1 MKKTKRLVN
10 LSLITVLVIATLAVC
25 VTIVGAA
32 GKFTD
37 IKGDEWYASAVLK
50 ANELGI
56 MNGTSDTT
64 FAPLKNLSRAEYVAI
79 LFRLS
84 GGEENMEFS
93 FTDVPD
99 DAWYKKYVGWAESA
113 GVITGYGN
121 AETFGGNE
129 LITREQLML
138 MTSRYMKYEWISFED
153 SATAVE
159 FADKAKISSWAA
171 DGVEITRKAGLITGD
186 ANSNFNPQNP
196 ATRAEI
202 ATIVVRYADKLPTAR
217 DPMHMKLEYFT
228 ELVEM
233 EGKNPVLRFGKDFD
247 VRQNRG
253 DVIGEQF
260 LPQMGLDTD
269 KYEMVMDD
277 STYVNF
283 RRSYQPKVF
292 NDELKLGECISV
304 LTRVVIRNKETGE
317 MTKAA
322 THSCKLYYVE
332 KTVDPATYDL
342 DLPADVHAE
351 MMEAS
356 FVTMGNV
363 ARLAS
368 VFERAEKGE
377 KITASYIGGSLTQA
391 GTTDINGNWASGT
404 SAWLERTF
412 PAADIVHVNAGI
424 GGTSSDYGA
433 SRLDAHVLKHD
444 PDIVFVEFS
453 VNDSSASDYY
463 KQSMDSIV
471 RRCLAHGEDTA
482 VVIVL
487 AANPGTGSDSFRQ
500 GRDMHKDLAEYY
512 GLPVIDFNSG
522 LHTGIDAGLFDFG
535 VISVDGLHLNTWGYQ
550 AELDM
555 VEYMLENIR
564 EKISKSS
571 AADLKIQPIP
581 TKLFA
586 PGDLFIGLYTID
598 PDQNTDKINSLGS
611 WKAWENPDYSS
622 DAPGERYSVGY
633 KWTAANG
640 NDPFVFTFTGTY
652 LYLHT
657 YGGDGNYSTEGLNLK
672 ITLDDGVNKYT
683 YDYTEPS
690 RPYRVNEAA
699 LPYATYK
706 VSISVNNPTAD
717 GEFVF
722 FGITLK

>member
-1 MKKTKRLVN
+1 MKKSKSFLK

-159 FADKAKISSWAA
+159 FADKAKISDWAA

-186 ANSNFNPQNP
+186 ANANFNPQNP

-247 VRQNRG
+247 VRQNRA

-317 MTKAA
+317 TTKAA
-322 THSCKLYYVE
+322 THQCKLYYVE

-404 SAWLERTF
+404 SAWLQRTF
-412 PAADIVHVNAGI
+412 PAADIVHVNAGW
-424 GGTSSDYGA
+424 GGTNSDFGA
-433 SRLDAHVLKHD
+433 VRLDTHVLAYD
-444 PDIVFVEFS
+444 PDIVFIEFTT
-453 VNDSSASDYY
+453 NDSSNSDYY
-463 KQSMDSIV
+463 KQSMESLV
-471 RRCLAHGEDTA
+471 RRSLEHGKDTA
-482 VVIVL
+482 VIIVL
-487 AANPGTGSDSFRQ
+487 AGNANPPQ
-500 GRDMHKDLAEYY
+500 GIVDAREMHSDLAEYY
-512 GLPVIDFNSG
+512 GLPIIDFNAG
-522 LHTGIDAGLFDFG
+522 LHVGIDKGLYNYDE
-535 VISVDGLHLNTWGYQ
+535 ISVDGDHLNTWGYQ

-555 VEYMLENIR
+555 VEYMFENIR
-564 EKISKSS
+564 KKISTAS
-571 AADLKIQPIP
+571 AAELKIPSIP
-581 TKLFA
+581 SKLFA
-586 PGDLFIGLYTID
+586 PGDRFMDLVTIN
-598 PDQNTDKINSLGS
+598 PNKNTNLITSFGS
-611 WKAWENPDYSS
+611 WKPWATS
-622 DAPGERYSVGY
+622 DDGEKYRVGY
-633 KWTAANG
+633 SCTGLNG
-640 NDPFVFTFTGTY
+640 NEPLKFTFTGTE
-652 LYLHT
+652 LYLPM
-657 YGGDGNYSTEGLNLK
+657 YSTETVNLK
-672 ITLDDGVNKYT
+672 VTLDDGAGNKFT
-683 YDYTEPS
+683 YLYGAETD
-690 RPYRVNEAA
+690 RPYRVTGDG
-699 LPYATYK
+699 PMPKATYN
-706 VSISVNNPTAD
+706 VTITIDNPAE
-717 GEFVF
+717 GKEVVF
-722 FGITLK
+722 FDIVYR